1 MNTSELIKQELAA
14 KKASARYMARQV
26 NMSIGGFHAALK
38 NNTFKLETLKK
49 IAEVLEIDVSSLL
62 EQSPNPNPIK
72 RPKTGAFTKTNP
84 IDHHNN
90 SLRLYRQVLGDK
102 GAQYLQEMRLFVEL
116 NEYLGWE
123 FRIASLVEIFNLL
136 SELQEEISS
145 GDDHNSIVENIKPKV
160 DEWIAKQENHIEQII
175 EMNRK
180 IADMHSQISE
190 SIKPMTWELKQRL
203 ELVISGKQEI

>member
-1 MNTSELIKQELAA
+1 
-14 KKASARYMARQV
+14 
-26 NMSIGGFHAALK
+26 
-38 NNTFKLETLKK
+38 
-49 IAEVLEIDVSSLL
+49 
-62 EQSPNPNPIK
+62 
-72 RPKTGAFTKTNP
+72 
-84 IDHHNN
+84 
-90 SLRLYRQVLGDK
+90 
-102 GAQYLQEMRLFVEL
+102 MRLFVEL